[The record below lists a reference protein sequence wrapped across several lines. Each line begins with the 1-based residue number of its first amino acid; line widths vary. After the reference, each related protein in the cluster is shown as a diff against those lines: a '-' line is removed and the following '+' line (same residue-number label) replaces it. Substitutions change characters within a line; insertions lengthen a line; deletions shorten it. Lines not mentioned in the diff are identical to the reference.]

1 MAVDF
6 RCENCGK
13 LLSVDAEAGSS
24 VACVHCK
31 KKVTVPAG
39 LASLPRPH
47 VPPNGKSA
55 PAPQQPTEA
64 EAETLEEGQEN
75 PAVLNAM
82 ANIMPWVISAFF
94 HLGLF
99 LIMVFVVMFVQYGK
113 DDLEVI
119 IPDAVFSEDPGG
131 RMDPGER
138 NPEVKT
144 KVKQAIE
151 RKYAQKEAAIQNEK
165 TDRRVELIGVAGAS
179 GGPSAAMSLA
189 SGSRAGPKS
198 SFFGSGGNAHHIIY
212 VVDRSG
218 SMIAGGV
225 WDIVSREMLV
235 SVSKLRDIQDFHII
249 LFAEGPPLEP
259 SPKRLAP
266 GTTKN
271 KVSAADF
278 LANVIAQGRTNPVP
292 ALNRAFD
299 VMRGANR
306 RPGKLIYLLT
316 DGAFPDNKRVLK
328 TIDSRNKQKNVK
340 INTYLYGHEG
350 KAAVDVMTRIAGG
363 NGGVFKIVG
372 YE

>member
-13 LLSVDAEAGSS
+13 LLSVDADAGSS
-24 VACVHCK
+24 VTCVHCK

-55 PAPQQPTEA
+55 PAPQQPLEA
-64 EAETLEEGQEN
+64 EAPEEAEEN
-75 PAVLNAM
+75 PAVLSAM
-82 ANIMPWVISAFF
+82 AHIMPWVISAFF

-131 RMDPGER
+131 RMNPGEQ

-151 RKYAQKEAAIQNEK
+151 KVYAKRDAAIQNEK
-165 TDRRVELIGVAGAS
+165 TDKRVELIGVAGAA
-179 GGPSAAMSLA
+179 GGPSAAMNVA

-198 SFFGSGGNAHHIIY
+198 SFFGSGGNAHHIVY

-218 SMIAGGV
+218 SMSAGGV
-225 WDIVSREMLV
+225 WDIVRREMLV
-235 SVSKLRDIQDFHII
+235 SVSKLREIQDFHII

-259 SPKRLAP
+259 KVRRLAP
-266 GTTKN
+266 GTRKN
-271 KVSAADF
+271 KIGAADF
-278 LANVIAQGRTNPVP
+278 LQDVIAQGRTNPVP

-328 TIDSRNKQKNVK
+328 TIESRNKQKDVK

-350 KAAVDVMTRIAGG
+350 RAAVDVMTRIAGD
-363 NGGVFKIVG
+363 NGGIFKTVE